1 MMMMTVTMM
10 TARVM
15 VRVAAGA
22 ARRGS
27 CPVQSLGHAFTS
39 FSLAGSVREP

>member
-27 CPVQSLGHAFTS
+27 CPVQSVGVAQYKAPGPRVH
-39 FSLAGSVREP
+39 